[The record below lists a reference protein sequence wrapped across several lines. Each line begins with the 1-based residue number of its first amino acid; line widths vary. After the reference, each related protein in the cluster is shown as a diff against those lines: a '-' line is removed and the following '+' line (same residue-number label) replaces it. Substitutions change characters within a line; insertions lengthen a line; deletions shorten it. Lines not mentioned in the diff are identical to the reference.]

1 MSSNLPQDTSDI
13 VVPPFPFSEE
23 EEKVVES
30 KATDISVSKSKK
42 GKGVNQSE
50 VFTLQKSINGTP
62 NPQSFRN
69 FWKQWKCIINNYGE
83 RKDGKVHVK
92 VDGNL
97 LPIFNILFN
106 DETEHSYL
114 VDFCRVKSS

>member
-13 VVPPFPFSEE
+13 VVPPFPSSEE

-42 GKGVNQSE
+42 GKGVNQTE

-62 NPQSFRN
+62 DPHIRIHFVTN
-69 FWKQWKCIINNYGE
+69 FSKQWKYIIN
-83 RKDGKVHVK
+83 
-92 VDGNL
+92 
-97 LPIFNILFN
+97 ILARN
-106 DETEHSYL
+106 Q
-114 VDFCRVKSS
+114 